1 MNEITNFHSFRH
13 GQFDITILSDGPI
26 ALPGE
31 IFAPEA
37 DTEERASVIARL
49 GGADNSANAQ
59 SNIPLIVNGQE
70 IILIDVGAGSRFQ
83 PSEGQLEA
91 NLRRVGVDPEE
102 VTIVVLSH
110 AHPDHIWGVTREDG
124 SLRFMNARHVIGRRE
139 WDFWTGPEADALPA
153 EAQPFVEGA
162 RHELNALSDRITLI
176 EDGDE
181 IVPGL
186 SAVATPGH
194 TAGHLS
200 FSLPGDRP
208 LIVTADAIANEVVA
222 FEHPD
227 WSFGFDMDR
236 DGARES
242 RKRLLKHA
250 ADENAKLLGFHW
262 AYPGIGGIER
272 DGEAYRFRAIAEA
285 VS

>member
-1 MNEITNFHSFRH
+1 MNEITDFHSFRH
-13 GQFDITILSDGPI
+13 GEFDVTVLSDGPI
-26 ALPGE
+26 TLPGE

-37 DTEERASVIARL
+37 AAEERASVIERL
-49 GGADNSANAQ
+49 GGADNSAHAQ
-59 SNIPLIVNGQE
+59 SNIPLIVSGRE

-91 NLRRVGVDPEE
+91 NLRRVGVDPDE

-124 SLRFMNARHVIGRRE
+124 SLRFKNARHFIGRRE

-162 RHELNALSDRITLI
+162 RHELNALSYRIVLI
-176 EDGDE
+176 ENGDE

-186 SAVATPGH
+186 GAIATPGH

-200 FSLPGDRP
+200 FILDGERP
-208 LIVTADAIANEVVA
+208 LIVTVDAIANEFVS

-236 DGARES
+236 DAARES
-242 RKRLLKHA
+242 RRRLLERA
-250 ADENAKLLGFHW
+250 LSDEAKLLGFHW
-262 AYPGIGGIER
+262 SYPGVGTIAR
-272 DGEAYRFRAIAEA
+272 QGEAYRFTAIGET